1 MDPKAETSAMLWT
14 GGKDSSLAL
23 YEANKS
29 GCTIKTLVTFV
40 PPNPNFLCHPISVMK
55 RQADA
60 LLLPHKTIEVTQPIK
75 QKYVNAVKSLKK
87 ELGITT
93 LITGDLGAISGH
105 INWIRECCEEA
116 DLKVI
121 TPLWGQR
128 GSQIIKKLLRLKF
141 TAVFSCVKAPWF
153 DSDWLGSKLDSS
165 TFEKLLSLSER
176 TGIDICGE
184 QGEYHTIILEGPIF
198 QKNIRID
205 ASQRRQKGPLMYL
218 DVQELSLVSK

>member
-23 YEANKS
+23 YEANKL
-29 GCTIKTLVTFV
+29 GYTVKTLITFV

-60 LLLPHKTIEVTQPIK
+60 LLLPHKTIEVTQPLK
-75 QKYVNAVKSLKK
+75 QNYVKAIQSLKK

-93 LITGDLGAISGH
+93 LITGDLGEISGH
-105 INWIRECCEEA
+105 INWIRECCEET
-116 DLKVI
+116 DLKAL

-128 GSQIIKKLLRLKF
+128 GSQIIEKLIKLKF
-141 TAVFSCVKAPWF
+141 TAVFSCVKEPWF
-153 DSDWLGSKLDSS
+153 DSDWLGGELDSS
-165 TFEKLLSLSER
+165 AFEKLLSLSKK

-184 QGEYHTIILEGPIF
+184 QGEYHTITLEAPMF

-205 ASQRRQKGPLMYL
+205 TSTRTRKGPLMYL
-218 DVQELSLVSK
+218 EIQKLSLVSK